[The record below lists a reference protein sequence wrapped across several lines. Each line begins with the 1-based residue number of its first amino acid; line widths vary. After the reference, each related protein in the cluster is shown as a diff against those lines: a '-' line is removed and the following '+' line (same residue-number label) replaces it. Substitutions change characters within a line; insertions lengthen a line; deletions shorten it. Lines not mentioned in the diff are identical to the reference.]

1 VRAILLKWH
10 TPETNY
16 DFFEKMEPH
25 NSQITIGDLT
35 VNRIGLGTNRI
46 TDTEAARTV
55 LRSAVELG
63 INFIDTADVY
73 QKGQSEE
80 TIGNTFSPYPAGLII
95 ATKGG
100 MSWVDGSGI
109 NNPKYLRDALDAS
122 LRRLKRN
129 HVDLY
134 QLHRIEAS
142 VPIEQTARVL
152 KEMQDSG
159 KARHIGLSEVTV
171 DQIERF
177 RMIVEIVSVQN
188 QFNILERKYEAVL
201 NYCEANGIV
210 FIPWYPIAKAKIEN
224 QLIKQIAEK
233 HGATPT
239 QIAIAWLLRRS
250 PVMLPIPGTL
260 SAQHL
265 ESNVTAANITLTKE
279 EYRELNSITSPQAA
293 A

>member
-1 VRAILLKWH
+1 LENTLQS
-10 TPETNY
+10 
-16 DFFEKMEPH
+16 DL
-25 NSQITIGDLT
+25 QIKIGDLT

-46 TDTEAARTV
+46 TDTEATRSL
-55 LRSAVELG
+55 LRHALEVG

-80 TIGNTFSPYPAGLII
+80 TIAKTFSPYPAGLII

-100 MSWVDGSGI
+100 MSWKDGSGI
-109 NNPKYLRDALDAS
+109 NDPKYLHDALDAS
-122 LRRLKRN
+122 LKRLKRDS
-129 HVDLY
+129 VDLY
-134 QLHRIEAS
+134 QLHRVEAS

-152 KEMQDSG
+152 KQMQEGG
-159 KARHIGLSEVTV
+159 KVRHIGLSEVTIE
-171 DQIERF
+171 QIERF
-177 RMIVEIVSVQN
+177 QKIVEIVSVQN
-188 QFNILERKYEAVL
+188 QYNIFERKYEAVL

-233 HGATPT
+233 YDASPI

-260 SAQHL
+260 SIEHL
-265 ESNVTAANITLTKE
+265 QSNVVAENITLTKE
-279 EYRELNSITSPQAA
+279 EYRELNSITSPKAA